1 MKIVDLDLPGLK
13 LVEPKVF
20 GDARGLFLET
30 WNQSRYEAAGIPGPF
45 VQDNLSRS
53 RRGTLRGLHYQKPN
67 AQGKLVSVVAGVVWD
82 VAVDLRRGSPAFGK
96 WFGVELSAENRRQLW
111 VPPGFAHGFA
121 VLSESADFAYK
132 VTGPYSPQD
141 EHVLRWDDPAL
152 AIDWKLPAG
161 EALLAPRDQNGK
173 CLAEAVIFD

>member
-30 WNQSRYEAAGIPGPF
+30 WNQARYEAAGIAGPF

-67 AQGKLVSVVAGVVWD
+67 VQGKLVSVVAGVVWD
-82 VAVDLRRGSPAFGK
+82 VAVDLRRSSPSFGK

-111 VPPGFAHGFA
+111 VPAGFAHGFA
-121 VLSESADFAYK
+121 VLSDQADFAYK

-152 AIDWKLPAG
+152 GIDWKLAPG
-161 EALLAPRDQNGK
+161 EVLLAARDQNGK
-173 CLAEAVIFD
+173 RLAEAVCFD

>member
-1 MKIVDLDLPGLK
+1 
-13 LVEPKVF
+13 
-20 GDARGLFLET
+20 
-30 WNQSRYEAAGIPGPF
+30 
-45 VQDNLSRS
+45 
-53 RRGTLRGLHYQKPN
+53 
-67 AQGKLVSVVAGVVWD
+67 VSVVAGVVWD